1 MLQSPRNEGSDR
13 WLLLA
18 AGRARRQ
25 LLPLCIKEVSC
36 AHGAQCQHPQHSQ
49 VHDLLASD
57 RSIGH
62 AREVA
67 GEEARE
73 WGGGAGP
80 GVLKN
85 ESFVLELDKDDL
97 VGVGGRLE
105 GLPISSSV
113 KSLTLPKEHRHLQSV
128 LRRHLCIE
136 RSPLWARS
144 HEWVDTLR
152 VLTQECD
159 RCKHGARA
167 SGWAAAVCAARQ
179 TTAKPAGGRKAGVR
193 DAKAGKIMHLKN
205 SGPAHRALR
214 DPLGQHELGN
224 RAPWRPN
231 VEPTWA

>member
-80 GVLKN
+80 GAHRN
-85 ESFVLELDKDDL
+85 ESFILELNKYNL

-105 GLPISSSV
+105 GLPFSSSV
-113 KSLTLPKEHRHLQSV
+113 KSLTLPKEHGHVNHVPERD
-128 LRRHLCIE
+128 LC
-136 RSPLWARS
+136 
-144 HEWVDTLR
+144 
-152 VLTQECD
+152 
-159 RCKHGARA
+159 K
-167 SGWAAAVCAARQ
+167 
-179 TTAKPAGGRKAGVR
+179 
-193 DAKAGKIMHLKN
+193 
-205 SGPAHRALR
+205 
-214 DPLGQHELGN
+214 
-224 RAPWRPN
+224 
-231 VEPTWA
+231 